1 MRRRIVLS
9 LILLFALFAT
19 GAIVASWYVTGA
31 TEQLRQLVDLH
42 EVEGLRRNLV
52 ISVQAALA
60 DLYTTNTPMARTLD
74 GIVANVEDLDSAAD
88 ECASCHHRPEI
99 AAKLAETRDLIEDY
113 KTALSHY
120 VTASANRERIDRIE
134 LEAAGIGNQI
144 LEHTAGMSE
153 AASATLDLI
162 TERAISR
169 IKRVR
174 IILLITIVL
183 TTCLCIGVS
192 SYLVRS
198 VTRPIGRLVGA
209 TEIIA
214 SGDLS
219 HRVEDVK
226 EAEFGELAKHFN
238 AMSAALHESYARLK
252 STNVD
257 LQREISVR
265 RKAEKHSQE
274 LQAQLLHAQK
284 MEALGTL
291 SAGIAHEF
299 GNSLQIIQSCLDRL
313 ATKADSEDD
322 GQPELEIIGD
332 ATQRGAGLARR
343 LLTFGRKVE
352 TRLLPI
358 DMNEQLRH
366 VKTILDRTLPE
377 TIEIQLSLADDIV
390 SVRADRAEI
399 EHVLMNLA
407 LNARDAMPEGG
418 LLRMETSLV
427 DAKNLPTLGDGAGE
441 DGIWVLLRVSDTGH
455 GMDGATL
462 GRIFDPFFTTKGV
475 GAGTGLGLATV
486 YGIVKGCGGRVGCKS
501 EVGRGTVFEIHLPGM
516 SEGSLP
522 VEAETASTRAHRQG
536 VETILLVDDEAL
548 IVKVM
553 RTNLEEHGY
562 AVRTADSG
570 ERAIEVFEECGDE
583 IDVVILDL
591 GMPGM
596 GGRAC
601 LQRLLEID
609 PDVKVIISSG
619 YGAPDDHEEML
630 NLGARGFLVKPHQ
643 LADLLSEIDA
653 LLST

>member
-9 LILLFALFAT
+9 LVLLFALFAA
-19 GAIVASWYVTGA
+19 GAIVASSYITGA
-31 TEQLRQLVDLH
+31 TKQLQQLVGLH

-52 ISVQAALA
+52 ISVQATQA
-60 DLYTTNTPMARTLD
+60 DLYTAHTPMARTLD
-74 GIVANVEDLDSAAD
+74 GIVANVESLDSAAE
-88 ECASCHHRPEI
+88 ECASCHHRPDV
-99 AAKLAETRDLIEDY
+99 AKALDDTVELVEDY

-120 VTASANRERIDRIE
+120 ITASANRERIDRIE
-134 LEAAGIGNQI
+134 LEAASIGNQI
-144 LEHTAGMSE
+144 LEHTEGMSE
-153 AASATLDLI
+153 VASATLDLI

-174 IILLITIVL
+174 IILLVTIIL

-192 SYLVRS
+192 WYLVRS

-209 TEIIA
+209 TGIIA
-214 SGDLS
+214 SGDLG

-226 EAEFGELAKHFN
+226 EAEFGELAEHFN
-238 AMSAALHESYARLK
+238 AMTAALHESYARLE

-257 LQREISVR
+257 LQREISE
-265 RKAEKHSQE
+265 KMEAEKHSQE

-313 ATKADSEDD
+313 ATQAGSGDD
-322 GQPELEIIGD
+322 GQPELGIIGD

-343 LLTFGRKVE
+343 LLSFGRKVE
-352 TRLLPI
+352 TRLQPI
-358 DMNEQLRH
+358 DMNEQLRD
-366 VKTILDRTLPE
+366 VKSILDRTLPS
-377 TIEIQLSLADDIV
+377 TIEIQLSLADDGV
-390 SVRADRAEI
+390 FVRADRAEI
-399 EHVLMNLA
+399 ENVLINLA

-427 DAKNLPTLGDGAGE
+427 DAEDLPTPGDGAGE
-441 DGIWVLLRVSDTGH
+441 GGSWVLLRVSDTGH
-455 GMDGATL
+455 GMDEATL

-475 GAGTGLGLATV
+475 GDGTGLGLATV
-486 YGIVKGCGGRVGCKS
+486 YGIVTGYEGRVGCKS

-516 SEGSLP
+516 SEGSLS

-536 VETILLVDDEAL
+536 VETILVVDDEAL

-553 RTNLEEHGY
+553 RINLEEHGY

-570 ERAIEVFEECGDE
+570 ERAIEVFEEYGDE
-583 IDVVILDL
+583 IDLVILDL

-619 YGAPDDHEEML
+619 YGARDDHEEFS
-630 NLGARGFLVKPHQ
+630 NFGARGFLVKPHQ
-643 LADLLSEIDA
+643 LADLLSAIDA
-653 LLST
+653 VLST

>member
-19 GAIVASWYVTGA
+19 GAIVASMYITGA

-42 EVEGLRRNLV
+42 EVEGLRRSLV
-52 ISVQAALA
+52 IRVQAALA

-74 GIVANVEDLDSAAD
+74 GIVADVEDLDSAAD

-99 AAKLAETRDLIEDY
+99 AADLAETRDLIEDY

-120 VTASANRERIDRIE
+120 ITAAANRERIGRIE
-134 LEAAGIGNQI
+134 LEAAGIGKQI

-153 AASATLDLI
+153 AASATLALI

-169 IKRVR
+169 IERVR
-174 IILLITIVL
+174 IILLITIIL
-183 TTCLCIGVS
+183 TTCLGIGVS

-219 HRVEDVK
+219 HRVENVK

-238 AMSAALHESYARLK
+238 AMSAALHESYA
-252 STNVD
+252 
-257 LQREISVR
+257 
-265 RKAEKHSQE
+265 
-274 LQAQLLHAQK
+274 AQLLHAQK

-313 ATKADSEDD
+313 ASKADSENG

-366 VKTILDRTLPE
+366 VKTILDQTLPE
-377 TIEIQLSLADDIV
+377 TVEIQLSLADDIV

-399 EHVLMNLA
+399 EHVLVNLA

-455 GMDGATL
+455 GMDEATL

-475 GAGTGLGLATV
+475 GVGTGLGLATV
-486 YGIVKGCGGRVGCKS
+486 YGIVKGCGGRVSCNS

-516 SEGSLP
+516 CEGSLP

-548 IVKVM
+548 IIKVM
-553 RTNLEEHGY
+553 RSNLEEHGY

-601 LQRLLEID
+601 LQKLLEID
-609 PDVKVIISSG
+609 PDVRVIISSG
-619 YGAPDDHEEML
+619 YGAPDDHEEIL
-630 NLGARGFLVKPHQ
+630 NLGARGFLAKPHQ